1 MADKRFE
8 IRFSGSGG
16 QGMITG
22 AIILA
27 EAASIFEGKNAA
39 QTQSYGPEAR
49 GGSSKADCVISDFEI
64 DYPKATRLDVLL
76 AMTQESADKY
86 TKDLK
91 EDGLLIIDAD
101 YVYTPPPFSGQT
113 VALPITKIA
122 REQVGKMFV
131 INIVSL
137 GAIYELTGIVSED
150 SLKGAI
156 LSRVPKGTEDLNLK
170 AFELGRKA
178 ASNQTN

>member
-1 MADKRFE
+1 MGHKRTE

-49 GGSSKADCVISDFEI
+49 GGSSRADCVISDHEI
-64 DYPKATRLDVLL
+64 DYPKATELDVLL

-86 TKDLK
+86 TADLK
-91 EDGLLIIDAD
+91 ADGLLVVDSENVEKLPA
-101 YVYTPPPFSGQT
+101 FAGQ
-113 VALPITKIA
+113 VVKLPITSIA
-122 REQVGKMFV
+122 REQVGKLFV

-137 GAIYELTGIVSED
+137 GAILELTGVVSEE
-150 SLKGAI
+150 SLRQAI
-156 LSRVPKGTEDLNLK
+156 LNRVPKGTEELNMK
-170 AFELGRKA
+170 ALELGQKA
-178 ASNQTN
+178 ARNHAS

>member
-1 MADKRFE
+1 MGNKRFE

-27 EAASIFEGKNAA
+27 EAASIYEGKNAA

-64 DYPKATRLDVLL
+64 DYPKATQLDVLL
-76 AMTQESADKY
+76 AMTQESAEKY
-86 TKDLK
+86 SKDLK
-91 EDGLLIIDAD
+91 PDGLRIIDSD
-101 YVYTPPPFSGQT
+101 YVDNPPAFSGQT
-113 VALPITKIA
+113 ISLPITAIA

-137 GAIYELTGIVSED
+137 GAIMELTGAVSEE
-150 SLKGAI
+150 SLRNAI
-156 LSRVPKGTEDLNLK
+156 LSRVPKGTEELNMK
-170 AFELGRKA
+170 AFDLGRKA
-178 ASNQTN
+178 AQNHTS